1 MHAAA
6 GPACTPIQVT
16 LSHGTLCILF
26 FRCSANC
33 CPGRCT
39 MQRPTPRPWWC
50 RKRRRSTCTGERAPG
65 EWPFHTR
72 PDPSCRHGEVGLY
85 VVDCILFSGSA
96 PDPRPK
102 TINNRIRVPG
112 PRSHR
117 ITGGDREHVR
127 EEKGCE
133 RHAVVA
139 GTRSAI
145 AVLKLARR
153 TPATANPAIAGGKR
167 GADAAPRHPQTT
179 TRGIFWR
186 R

>member
-6 GPACTPIQVT
+6 GPACTPIQLT

-39 MQRPTPRPWWC
+39 TQRPTPRPRWC
-50 RKRRRSTCTGERAPG
+50 RKRQRSTCTGKRAPG
-65 EWPFHTR
+65 DGRST

-117 ITGGDREHVR
+117 IAGGDREHVR

-139 GTRSAI
+139 RTRSAI

-153 TPATANPAIAGGKR
+153 TPATANPAIAGGIR
-167 GADAAPRHPQTT
+167 DADAAAQHPRTGA
-179 TRGIFWR
+179 RGIWWGR
-186 R
+186 